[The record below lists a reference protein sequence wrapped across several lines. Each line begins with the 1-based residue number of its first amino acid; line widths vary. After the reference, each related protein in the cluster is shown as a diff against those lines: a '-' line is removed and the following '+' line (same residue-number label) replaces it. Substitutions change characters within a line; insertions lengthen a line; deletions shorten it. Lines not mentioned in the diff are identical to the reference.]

1 MSWEEGQ
8 DGLEEA
14 KDREL
19 AEGNGYF
26 EEIFTI

>member
-14 KDREL
+14 EDREL
-19 AEGNGYF
+19 AEGNEYF